1 MPQAGG
7 ARPRQERMSFREI
20 LQQQQ
25 RGLEFMG
32 SVGVI
37 GLHMVS
43 GPLVGFGI
51 VYGLDYWLDSGPWGK
66 LVFLIIG
73 IGAGFLNVYR
83 DSRQLLRRMARD
95 EARSRAAGEAGPGV
109 PEAGQTP
116 REPRDTGD
124 EEARAGSA
132 TPASRPE
139 PPRVGQAPREPRE
152 CAAPGHGVPRV

>member
-1 MPQAGG
+1 
-7 ARPRQERMSFREI
+7 MSFREI

-51 VYGLDYWLDSGPWGK
+51 GYGLDYWLDSGPWGK
-66 LVFLIIG
+66 LIFLIIG

-83 DSRQLLRRMARD
+83 DSRLLLARMARED
-95 EARSRAAGEAGPGV
+95 ARRRAAGEGGQGV
-109 PEAGQTP
+109 GSDVE
-116 REPRDTGD
+116 
-124 EEARAGSA
+124 AGSA
-132 TPASRPE
+132 AEPVQAADVPQRPAA
-139 PPRVGQAPREPRE
+139 VGQPDGDGLAPADKGERH
-152 CAAPGHGVPRV
+152 A

>member
-7 ARPRQERMSFREI
+7 ARPRRERMSFREI

-51 VYGLDYWLDSGPWGK
+51 GYGLDYWLDSGPWGK
-66 LVFLIIG
+66 LIFLIIG
-73 IGAGFLNVYR
+73 VGAGFLNVYR
-83 DSRQLLRRMARD
+83 DSRRLLARMARD
-95 EARSRAAGEAGPGV
+95 DARRRAARKAGPDAV
-109 PEAGQTP
+109 PDAAAG
-116 REPRDTGD
+116 D
-124 EEARAGSA
+124 AGSVQDGA
-132 TPASRPE
+132 EASGGGDRH
-139 PPRVGQAPREPRE
+139 A
-152 CAAPGHGVPRV
+152 